1 MKAMPWGQLEQR
13 RFDQAPELGRGWL
26 SLAALLAASFLLSA
40 CATMGP
46 TAAAPEGEAPQ
57 EQTAQAAQAAG
68 QRPAGERPPGA
79 RPGAGLMSPLAT
91 AGYIPLKMIPCSLG
105 AVGSFVGF
113 LFTLDAR
120 MLQQTVIRNCGGDWV
135 ITPGMLEG
143 TQGFRSVG
151 RIRDLEGPPLP
162 PPPAP
167 PPDTYAPPIGE
178 PGGPYWN
185 WDAR

>member
-1 MKAMPWGQLEQR
+1 
-13 RFDQAPELGRGWL
+13 
-26 SLAALLAASFLLSA
+26 
-40 CATMGP
+40 MGP
-46 TAAAPEGEAPQ
+46 TAAAPEGEPPQ
-57 EQTAQAAQAAG
+57 GQTTPTAQAAG
-68 QRPAGERPPGA
+68 QRPAGERAPAA

-120 MLQQTVIRNCGGDWV
+120 MFQETVILNCGGDWI

-151 RIRDLEGPPLP
+151 RVRDLEGPPIP

-178 PGGPYWN
+178 PGGRELDLP
-185 WDAR
+185 